1 MTTFPTR
8 RRGPAGLLARRAL
21 WCALALGAL
30 PRDGAAQTCFAYVD
44 SQPTLA
50 PITCVDKTDL
60 TTPCSYGNLNSPTD
74 CTTVPAAPGSQTV
87 LEMHTLWHE
96 CFGPVGGNVPP
107 AGRSQRWYAFHRQF
121 EHDFNLWRRANGF
134 DPIESLEWCPDMN
147 LPVGTGP
154 QLNLG
159 DHPSD
164 CGLGTPRPPNVACPA
179 CIAFPQCLFLPG
191 GGPMDCPGA
200 PSTNCQGGGVSFSY
214 DSLDEFANVDEVAKI
229 LDAQFH
235 GQMHG
240 AVAFAD
246 RLTCDPDNPT
256 PATCYNLDALFS
268 DCSPRDPMFWRLHKA
283 LDDVVRAWQDAK
295 AVDVVLVIDRSGSMT
310 EPDAG
315 GGTKWEAALTAVDN
329 FADLLEDE
337 RDDNQTNRIG
347 IVSFSN
353 TASIDLPMTDVDATL
368 RDPGGP
374 FDTAVDALTAA
385 GPGGC
390 TGIGAGLQK
399 ALELLCPPGDCQG
412 FSANGDNDRKG
423 ILLLTDGVENQP
435 PCLQPAGAAGAGCGT
450 QCFGPQLDY
459 DKLEF
464 TQVVTVGF
472 GNAGSLNGD
481 LLTLLAERQGG
492 IYLHDPNLP
501 DTDLKDYYTKAFGQ
515 LTDEFLLIDPRGLLT
530 VTKAA
535 TPPVEYPTCGDRRL
549 TFASGWQTA
558 VAAGQMRLLV
568 NTPAGNLVQGPAAGV
583 ETSLE
588 DTWEFD
594 RIDLPH
600 LGENAGTWRAQLVRP
615 HRVYV
620 NGFAPDALAG
630 ADAAA
635 GVTLVRRQIQRLCPE
650 GCARVL
656 YYEAGRLGT
665 SAYRSAIDREI
676 ATGLL
681 GAATTAADAAAFTT
695 QLGATWDL
703 IVYSRMGAAAAE
715 PYDSLLASKI
725 CQGQRAILTDPRP
738 QADQILA
745 CAGMARDG
753 STNWKTFQGDDRLF
767 AGTLTLDNPGHAVV
781 SYGVRASTTQ
791 PIVDVQATANA
802 GANGAVAARFTAGLP
817 QHWYMNVLG
826 LGLSKLD
833 VYHRALDQRTGDDL
847 WAMARMLPSYIPAGG
862 FDSVQARVEVEYP
875 LVGLG
880 TMITQQYSPAP
891 KSVGGEVLDRR
902 AVTAERLVIPTGT
915 ATFPLFDDGTHGD
928 VHPRNA
934 YWTGR
939 LTGLGAKDGTYR
951 LRYLFDLTK
960 NGCTTRRELAHSTFV
975 DVRVSREASEFR
987 VVDQRRRPDGGL
999 RTTVRLRPADNF
1011 GNLWGPGR
1019 AEIGACEPVRACT
1032 IDRDSVVDAGDGSYS
1047 LAVDSMPGLPG
1058 VRLTL
1063 MGTVFDLPLPCTG
1076 CPRLSSLSLGATR
1089 TKEHSFLAGK
1099 VRLGAP
1105 APAEGA
1111 VVFLE
1116 SSNREAATVPERV
1129 VVPAGASEVEFEV
1142 AVLHAHGGP
1151 SPTTVTARYGASE
1164 SSATLTVM
1172 PLGPTAPSPG
1182 EPPAIP
1188 VKVPH
1193 GGHGGHGHGAPP
1205 KPAYPD
1211 KQ

>member
-1 MTTFPTR
+1 MTTFLTR
-8 RRGPAGLLARRAL
+8 RRGLPGLLARRAL
-21 WCALALGAL
+21 WCALALVAL
-30 PRDGAAQTCFAYVD
+30 PREGGAQTCFAYVD
-44 SQPTLA
+44 NESALA
-50 PITCVDKTDL
+50 PIECVDKIDL
-60 TTPCSYGNLNSPTD
+60 TSDCDYGPLASPTD

-96 CFGPVGGNVPP
+96 CFGAVGGDVPP

-121 EHDFNLWRRANGF
+121 EHDFNIWRRANGYE
-134 DPIESLEWCPDMN
+134 PIEQLDWCPDMD

-154 QLNLG
+154 ALDPG
-159 DHPSD
+159 DHPAD
-164 CGLGTPRPPNVACPA
+164 CGLGTERPDHTLCPG
-179 CIAFPQCLFLPG
+179 CSAFPQCLFLPG
-191 GGPMDCPGA
+191 AGPIECPGA
-200 PSTNCQGGGVSFSY
+200 PSANCQGGGVSFPY

-235 GQMHG
+235 GSMHV

-256 PATCYNLDALFS
+256 PATCYNLDVLFS

-295 AVDVVLVIDRSGSMT
+295 AVDIVLVIDRSGSMT

-315 GGTKWEAALTAVDN
+315 GGTKWEAALEAVDN

-337 RDDNQTNRIG
+337 RSDGQINRIG
-347 IVSFSN
+347 IVSFAN
-353 TASIDLPMTDVDATL
+353 TASIDLEMMDVDADL
-368 RDPGGP
+368 RNPIGDFMGAIN
-374 FDTAVDALTAA
+374 DLTAA

-390 TGIGAGLQK
+390 TGIGAGLEK
-399 ALELLCPPGDCQG
+399 ALKLLCPPGDCQG
-412 FSANGDNDRKG
+412 FSAAGDNDRKG

-435 PCLQPAGAAGAGCGT
+435 PCLQPAGAAGGGCGT

-464 TQVVTVGF
+464 TQVVAVGF
-472 GNAGSLNGD
+472 GNAGALNGD
-481 LLTLLAERQGG
+481 LLALLAERQGG

-501 DTDLKDYYTKAFGQ
+501 ETDLKDYYTKAFGK
-515 LTDEFLLIDPRGLLT
+515 LTDEFLLVDPRGLLT
-530 VTKAA
+530 AVKAA

-549 TFASGWQTA
+549 TFASGWQTP
-558 VAAGQMRLLV
+558 VAAGQLRLLV
-568 NTPAGNLVQGPAAGV
+568 DTPAGNLVQGPAAGV

-600 LGENAGTWRAQLVRP
+600 QGENAGTWRAQLVRP
-615 HRVYV
+615 HTVYV
-620 NGFAPDALAG
+620 NGFAPDAFAN
-630 ADAAA
+630 AAA
-635 GVTLVRRQIQRLCPE
+635 GVTVVRRQIQRLCPE

-656 YYEAGRLGT
+656 YYEAGRLGAA
-665 SAYRSAIDREI
+665 SAYQAAIDREI

-681 GAATTAADAAAFTT
+681 GTKTTVSSVAAFTT
-695 QLGATWDL
+695 ALGQPWDL

-725 CQGQRAILTDPRP
+725 CQGQRAILTDPRQ
-738 QADQILA
+738 QADPIIA
-745 CAGMARDG
+745 CAGLGRDG
-753 STNWKTFQGDDRLF
+753 STNWKAFQGDDRLF
-767 AGTLTLDNPGHAVV
+767 AGTLTLDNPGHAIV
-781 SYGVRASTTQ
+781 SYGVRAITTQ
-791 PIVDVQATANA
+791 PVVDVQATANA
-802 GANGAVAARFTAGLP
+802 GANGAVAARFTTGAA

-833 VYHRALDQRTGDDL
+833 VHHRSLDQRTGDDL
-847 WAMARMLPSYIPAGG
+847 WATARMLPSYIPAGG
-862 FDSVQARVEVEYP
+862 FDAVQARVEVEYP

-880 TMITQQYSPAP
+880 TLIAQNYSPSP
-891 KSVGGEVLDRR
+891 KTVGGEVLDRR
-902 AVTAERLVIPTGT
+902 AVTAEGLVIPRGT

-928 VHPRNA
+928 LHPRNA

-960 NGCTTRRELAHSTFV
+960 NGCTTHRELAHSTFV
-975 DVRVSREASEFR
+975 DVRVSREASELR
-987 VVDQRRRPDGGL
+987 VVDQRPKPSGGL

-1019 AEIGACEPVRACT
+1019 AEIGGCEPVRLCS
-1032 IDRDSVVDAGDGSYS
+1032 IDPQSVVDAGDGSYS
-1047 LAVDSMPGLPG
+1047 LTVDSMPGVAG

-1076 CPRLSSLSLGATR
+1076 CPRLSSLKLAATR
-1089 TKEHSFLAGK
+1089 TKEHSFLTGT

-1116 SSNREAATVPERV
+1116 SSNPEAAAVPERV
-1129 VVPAGASEVEFEV
+1129 VVPAGASEAQFEV
-1142 AVLHAHGGP
+1142 RALHAHGGP
-1151 SPTTVTARYGASE
+1151 SPSTVTARYGASE
-1164 SSATLTVM
+1164 AGATLTVM
-1172 PLGPTAPSPG
+1172 PLGPARSSI

-1193 GGHGGHGHGAPP
+1193 GGHGGHGAPP
-1205 KPAYPD
+1205 KSTYPD